1 MFMAY
6 VQAHDT
12 DIRLAHQEKPR
23 SMKRRRQWLGFL
35 FVLPALLLIVTLFLI
50 PLVMSFWISL
60 HNWPLLGD
68 HTFIGAQNYLDI
80 VHDSMFWQSLWFT
93 TRYTL
98 VVTPIIMVVAFGL
111 ALLVK
116 QPIPGAGVFR
126 TIFFTPVVIGL
137 GVISLL
143 FVWMFNDQNGIF
155 DAILLQLHLIRE
167 PIIWLGDPTIAILAI
182 GVMVVWKTVGSSM
195 LFFMIGMDAIPDELY
210 EAARVDGA
218 GWWQRLFFLT
228 LPLLRRTFALA
239 LVLSVIGSY
248 LAFDQFFIMT
258 QGGPQNQT
266 ITLVYWI
273 FNQSFVYYKMGY
285 GSALSIVLLGI
296 LLIFTAIQLYLLRD
310 DTRA

>member
-1 MFMAY
+1 
-6 VQAHDT
+6 
-12 DIRLAHQEKPR
+12 
-23 SMKRRRQWLGFL
+23 
-35 FVLPALLLIVTLFLI
+35 
-50 PLVMSFWISL
+50 
-60 HNWPLLGD
+60 
-68 HTFIGAQNYLDI
+68 
-80 VHDSMFWQSLWFT
+80 MFWQSLWFT

-116 QPIPGAGVFR
+116 QPVPGAGVFR

-195 LFFMIGMDAIPDELY
+195 LFFMIGMNAIPDELY